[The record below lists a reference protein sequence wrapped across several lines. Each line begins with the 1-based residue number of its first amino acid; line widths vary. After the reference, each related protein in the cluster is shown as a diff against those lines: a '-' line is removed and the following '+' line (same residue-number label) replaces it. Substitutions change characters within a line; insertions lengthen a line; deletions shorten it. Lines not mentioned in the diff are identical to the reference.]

1 MDFFLTQ
8 VSGTLDFSFSPALSP
23 TGTLTFKTAVNSNG
37 SATFNVVASD
47 GTRDFVSVTLII
59 TANGPPVP
67 PVPPVLAIASLTL
80 PGAGGGNAD
89 GTFSGSLTGATPGF
103 IAELQASS
111 DLSSWTTIATQTVD
125 TNGNATFT
133 NSVDT
138 GSGTDPVA
146 RKRRFY
152 RVCAKER

>member
-1 MDFFLTQ
+1 MEYN
-8 VSGTLDFSFSPALSP
+8 ALCRVKS
-23 TGTLTFKTAVNSNG
+23 SRI
-37 SATFNVVASD
+37 ASKELKGD
-47 GTRDFVSVTLII
+47 LHHII
-59 TANGPPVP
+59 TAVSIDRQTRRRNTACLAKPTTTATVP